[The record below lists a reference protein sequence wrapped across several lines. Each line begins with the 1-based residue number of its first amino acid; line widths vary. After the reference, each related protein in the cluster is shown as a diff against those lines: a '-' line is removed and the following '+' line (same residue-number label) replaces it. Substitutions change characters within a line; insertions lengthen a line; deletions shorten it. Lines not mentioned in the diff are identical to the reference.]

1 MDLTVSER
9 TVAELTIR
17 GRIDVLAAT
26 DLRRELATL
35 LEAGRVDVLADL
47 SAVTELDV
55 AGLAALVRAMRDL
68 RSAGGDLTVVLP
80 RSDDARRMLRLSR
93 FDRILTTVPAPPQA
107 TEEARWPT
115 S

>member
-9 TVAELTIR
+9 TVADLTIR
-17 GRIDVLAAT
+17 GRVDVLAAI
-26 DLRRELATL
+26 DLRRELTALAT
-35 LEAGRVDVLADL
+35 AGRVDVLADL
-47 SAVTELDV
+47 SGVTELDV

-80 RSDDARRMLRLSR
+80 RSADARRMLRLSR
-93 FDRILTTVPAPPQA
+93 FDRILTTVPAPPPA
-107 TEEARWPT
+107 EEARWPT